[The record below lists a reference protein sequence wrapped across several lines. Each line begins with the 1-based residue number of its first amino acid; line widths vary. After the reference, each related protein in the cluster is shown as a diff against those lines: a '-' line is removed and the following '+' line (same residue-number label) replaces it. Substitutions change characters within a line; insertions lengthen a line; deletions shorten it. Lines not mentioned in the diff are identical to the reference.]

1 MTSMKLISQGISY
14 EVSRRDEGLYE
25 VVSGEVFLGFV
36 ERAGHVYVALSGS
49 RYDRAVETG
58 QALSLSAAA
67 AMLEAAPAVRVT
79 EELLA
84 AA

>member
-36 ERAGHVYVALSGS
+36 ERAGQVYVALSGI

-58 QALSLSAAA
+58 QALSLSGAA
-67 AMLEAAPAVRVT
+67 AMLEAAPAARVT
-79 EELLA
+79 QELA
-84 AA
+84 AAA

>member
-14 EVSRRDEGLYE
+14 DVSRRDEGLYE

-36 ERAGHVYVALSGS
+36 ERAGQVYVALSGI

-58 QALSLSAAA
+58 QALSLSGAA
-67 AMLEAAPAVRVT
+67 AMLEAAPAARVT
-79 EELLA
+79 QELVA